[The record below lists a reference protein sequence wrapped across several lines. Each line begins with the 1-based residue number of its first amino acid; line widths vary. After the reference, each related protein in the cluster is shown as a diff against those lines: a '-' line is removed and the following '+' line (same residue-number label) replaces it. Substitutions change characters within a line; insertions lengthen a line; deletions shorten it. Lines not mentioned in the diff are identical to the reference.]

1 MNLKTIVAEGT
12 IAAALGF
19 TALGLGAGVANAVP
33 SSPDRAGI
41 PWQQDDHGGGGD
53 WGHGGRGDG
62 GDRGWG
68 DGGGRGDWGGGG
80 WGGRDDWGP
89 PCPWC
94 GWIPGW

>member
-1 MNLKTIVAEGT
+1 MMNLKTIVAEGT

-33 SSPDRAGI
+33 SSPDSAGTL
-41 PWQQDDHGGGGD
+41 WQQDDHGGGGD

-62 GDRGWG
+62 GRGGWG
-68 DGGGRGDWGGGG
+68 DRGGDWRGGG
-80 WGGRDDWGP
+80 WGDRDGWGP